1 MPDTS
6 KPLSRKPRVHIVGT
20 HGVPARYG
28 GFETLADFLCQYLA
42 DEFDI
47 TVYCNAYKYPEQPKE
62 YHGAKLVYIKMEAN
76 GFKGIFYD
84 LITYVMALARS
95 DIILYL
101 SPVGSGYMTPLKFLG
116 KTKVLVNHGGLN
128 EWEREKLTWFQ
139 KKWAKFNHRVAAR
152 FSDVNIVDNE
162 LYRGSLKDNFAADS
176 IVIRYGGDH
185 ATKIAADHAALAS
198 KYPFVKERYA
208 VSVVRAQLD
217 NNIHLLLEAF
227 EDFDQFKLVVVSNWD
242 VSSYGKELKK
252 RYSNRDNMI
261 LLDAIYAKD
270 ELDFVRGNGY
280 LYIHSHSRCGTAP
293 SLVEAM
299 SLGQA
304 ILSFDVATNRE
315 TTEGKAFFFKDAASL
330 KRILRGLSDEAIAG
344 NRAEMKRIAG
354 SKYRWEVISRQYREL
369 INQFR

>member
-1 MPDTS
+1 M
-6 KPLSRKPRVHIVGT
+6 GT

-47 TVYCNAYKYPEQPKE
+47 TVYCNAHKYPDQPAE
-62 YHGAKLVYIKMEAN
+62 YHGAKLKYIKIEAN

-84 LITYVMALARS
+84 LITYVMALPKS

-101 SPVGSGYMTPLKFLG
+101 SPVGSGFMTPLKFFTR
-116 KTKVLVNHGGLN
+116 TKVLVNHGGLN

-139 KKWAKFNHRVAAR
+139 QRWAKFNHMVAAR
-152 FSDVNIVDNE
+152 YADVNIVDNE
-162 LYRGSLKDNFAADS
+162 LYRGSLKDNFDADS

-185 ATKIAADHAALAS
+185 ANKIAADNAALAC

-227 EDFDQFKLVVVSNWD
+227 ENFNRFKLVVVSNWE
-242 VSSYGKELKK
+242 VSSYGRDLKK

-304 ILSFDVATNRE
+304 IISFDVATNRE
-315 TTEGKAFFFKDAASL
+315 TTEGNAFFFTDAASL
-330 KRILRGLSDEAIAG
+330 ERLLRDLGDEEIAA
-344 NRAEMKRIAG
+344 NRAEMKRIAR

-369 INQFR
+369 I